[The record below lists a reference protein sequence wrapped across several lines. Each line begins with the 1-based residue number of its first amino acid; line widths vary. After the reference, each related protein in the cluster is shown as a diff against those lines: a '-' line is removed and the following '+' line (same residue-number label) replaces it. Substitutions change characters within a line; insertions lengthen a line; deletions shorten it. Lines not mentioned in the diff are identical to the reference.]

1 MRKVTLF
8 IFMLAIGLGTI
19 ATSNFSLLNESEVEF
34 QSENKAAAFPGG
46 DEALQDF
53 IKKNLRYPNEARR
66 YGKVIV
72 EFTVKK
78 SGKCTDFTIVKS
90 VIDELDF
97 SAVETLQGM
106 PMWEPAIKNGKKV
119 ESKVKV
125 DVLFKPEDDPYRPEN
140 RSNG

>member
-34 QSENKAAAFPGG
+34 QSENKAASFPGG

>member
-1 MRKVTLF
+1 
-8 IFMLAIGLGTI
+8 MLAIGLGTI

>member
-34 QSENKAAAFPGG
+34 QSENKAASFPGG

-106 PMWEPAIKNGKKV
+106 PMWEPAVKNGKKV

>member
-8 IFMLAIGLGTI
+8 IFMLAIGFGTI
-19 ATSNFSLLNESEVEF
+19 ATSNFSGLNESEVEL
-34 QSENKAAAFPGG
+34 QSENKAASFPGG
-46 DEALQDF
+46 EEALQDF